1 MVYSLVLR
9 VRVMQIMKQFLRLVL
24 AYVWKPVATYVVELS
39 CGDKMGNL
47 TLAYHRFYQVW
58 LVRDGRNW

>member
-1 MVYSLVLR
+1 
-9 VRVMQIMKQFLRLVL
+9 MQIMKQFLGLVL